1 MLNINNPFGLINLD
15 CWKNILYF
23 LNYDTY
29 LEILCLSK
37 IFYKKF
43 SPKSCKLYLSKY
55 NEFIF
60 KTNSNTNIQLCF
72 IKHRI
77 KNFINLRKLVC
88 NIKLNQNNIQL
99 FRNIEYLDCKFEK
112 DLDLNEL
119 KYLKY
124 IKNVTSDIKLEKCPI
139 IKMKYVDHYLNNFK
153 FPKSIKYLNV
163 RCLELDRI
171 ETYKKFYLRTKNF
184 QIETLNIY
192 SAKFKLSYL
201 QKLETL
207 IVDSIYTKYIGIL
220 ENVKCLTVN
229 FKIEYDYENIEND
242 YDYKSF
248 KRFPNLEKLVLN
260 SYVKDG
266 NINLLKCKNLKCLI
280 LNTSSTYY
288 SPQTVKIHNF
298 SKILILNN
306 YYLKYFELIKPK
318 IVKMNKYSMFRN
330 KYTKILFTD
339 ILEYKHLIWFP
350 NLIKIYC
357 LKISNDNRINTENIQ
372 INVVI
377 KLDVKFKKLY
387 SKINL

>member
-1 MLNINNPFGLINLD
+1 M
-15 CWKNILYF
+15 
-23 LNYDTY
+23 
-29 LEILCLSK
+29 
-37 IFYKKF
+37 
-43 SPKSCKLYLSKY
+43 
-55 NEFIF
+55 
-60 KTNSNTNIQLCF
+60 
-72 IKHRI
+72 
-77 KNFINLRKLVC
+77 
-88 NIKLNQNNIQL
+88 
-99 FRNIEYLDCKFEK
+99 
-112 DLDLNEL
+112 
-119 KYLKY
+119 
-124 IKNVTSDIKLEKCPI
+124 
-139 IKMKYVDHYLNNFK
+139 
-153 FPKSIKYLNV
+153 
-163 RCLELDRI
+163 
-171 ETYKKFYLRTKNF
+171 
-184 QIETLNIY
+184 
-192 SAKFKLSYL
+192 
-201 QKLETL
+201 
-207 IVDSIYTKYIGIL
+207 
-220 ENVKCLTVN
+220 
-229 FKIEYDYENIEND
+229 
-242 YDYKSF
+242 
-248 KRFPNLEKLVLN
+248 EKLVLN